1 MLKSFALAAAMSL
14 AAFAVA
20 HADGSFANA
29 NLASP
34 VAKPTQVIAG
44 GAVWTCDGASCRA
57 PATSD
62 RTLSVSACK
71 ALVREVGPV
80 TTYGVDKSLLSKDEL
95 TRCDGGKLPA

>member
-1 MLKSFALAAAMSL
+1 MGIPGAHQHSLCASSAFLPDSVWRHTMLKSFALAAAMSL

-44 GAVWTCDGASCRA
+44 GAVWTCDGAS
-57 PATSD
+57 
-62 RTLSVSACK
+62 
-71 ALVREVGPV
+71 
-80 TTYGVDKSLLSKDEL
+80 
-95 TRCDGGKLPA
+95 